1 MDAKAQASRIG
12 EARRAR
18 PQPGLPCRNDRPSFV
33 LAKNRRFVGHV
44 FSSGADRYSMKES
57 REAGVQFPLTI
68 PDEGEILRAS
78 GLVICR

>member
-1 MDAKAQASRIG
+1 
-12 EARRAR
+12 
-18 PQPGLPCRNDRPSFV
+18 
-33 LAKNRRFVGHV
+33 V

-78 GLVICR
+78 GLVICRKIKRESKMAIRRGFVHPTPRK